1 MKPFK
6 VAIDGPAGSGKST
19 ISHKLARKLQW
30 NHIDTGAMYRAVTLA
45 AIRLG
50 IDLGDEEAYDFLKT
64 TKIRYEKN
72 KVFLNGED
80 VTKLIRSKEVTNN
93 VSLVSSFQSVR
104 KRLVKLQQE
113 AAIHSGN
120 VIMDGRDIGTV
131 VIKDADLKIF
141 LTANVETRARRRL
154 EESSDDSLGK
164 VIEEINLRDQKDSSR
179 KESPL
184 RKADDAIEID
194 TTDMSV
200 DQVVNNILNLINDK
214 RGAGENN
221 EWF

>member
-221 EWF
+221 E

>member
-1 MKPFK
+1 MKPFN

-19 ISHKLARKLQW
+19 ISHKLANKLQW

-50 IDLGDEEAYDFLKT
+50 IDLGNEDAYGFLKT
-64 TKIRYEKN
+64 TKIRYENN

-104 KRLVKLQQE
+104 KRLVKLQKE
-113 AAIHSGN
+113 AAFHSGN

-131 VIKDADLKIF
+131 VLKDANLKIF
-141 LTANVETRARRRL
+141 LTANVETRAKRRL
-154 EESSDDSLGK
+154 EESKSDSLGK
-164 VIEEINLRDQKDSSR
+164 LIEEINLRDQKDSSR

-184 RKADDAIEID
+184 KKADDAIEID
-194 TTDMSV
+194 TTNMTI
-200 DQVVNNILNLINDK
+200 DQVVNEILNLINDK
-214 RGAGENN
+214 RGAGEK
-221 EWF
+221 